1 MDKDSVQKITQMG
14 LMGLVITLLAV
25 SVWGCG
31 QHIPEQQ
38 SSESQSPF
46 VTDRV
51 ATVRIVMKE
60 QDWTALQQNALAEQY
75 VQADFWFDDELV
87 PNVGVRPKGN
97 SSLRS
102 TAQSGSP
109 RFSLKVDFNLLN
121 RARDF
126 RGLKKANLNNGWS
139 DPTLI
144 RERLAYELSEQMD
157 IPTPRSC
164 FVDLWVNN
172 TRLGVYTMVEQID
185 KTFLRRHFARD
196 DGNLYK
202 PEMLAGPL
210 NWTEKDLEEQG
221 ARRVTTKEETLD
233 KGLDVNLGGG
243 KLREIMQALGQQVS
257 ESQEFQPLGPR
268 GMQAPGMPPPGLP
281 PPPGMPPPMDLAI
294 AAAKLG
300 VTEQQ
305 LREALG
311 DPSQGPPDLAAAA
324 QQLNVSEE
332 SLQEALGL
340 PAEGMM
346 PPPGM
351 PPGGVGDYL
360 QLMGLKTNENN
371 PNHSALFHFLDILNN
386 EPDETFPEE
395 IEKVLDV
402 DEVLR
407 FLAVST
413 LIVHL
418 DNYIGSGHNYYL
430 YETDGKFTIIPW
442 DLNMA
447 FGTFNCFSLD
457 RESLINYHIDEPTCE
472 PISERPLVERLL
484 SHGPYLDAYHGYLK
498 SLLNEPFDADRMFS
512 RIDELADLI
521 RPYVQSDQ
529 VKFFSTQD
537 FEHGLTQDVN
547 VGMAREGMPGPLPNP
562 IGLKTFV
569 VERSESVRQQLEGK
583 RPSAGNGSGNGGGV
597 RMFRRPNQAQGRVV
611 PQR

>member
-1 MDKDSVQKITQMG
+1 MKRKVATSLIILSLIGLTVPLIGCGDQISGQVEDKDSG
-14 LMGLVITLLAV
+14 
-25 SVWGCG
+25 
-31 QHIPEQQ
+31 
-38 SSESQSPF
+38 PF
-46 VTDRV
+46 YDDRV
-51 ATVRIVMKE
+51 VTVRIVMPE
-60 QDWTALQQNALAEQY
+60 DDWEFMQENAMSEQY
-75 VQADFWFDDELV
+75 ARADLWYDGELIPDV
-87 PNVGVRPKGN
+87 AVRPKGN
-97 SSLRS
+97 SSLREAAS
-102 TAQSGSP
+102 TGTA
-109 RFSLKVDFNLLN
+109 RFSLKVDLNFFNSARNLDGVKKLN
-121 RARDF
+121 F
-126 RGLKKANLNNGWS
+126 NNGFS

-144 RERLAYELSEQMD
+144 RETLGYELFEQMG
-157 IPTPRSC
+157 IPTPCTS
-164 FVDLWVNN
+164 FVDLWVND
-172 TRLGVYTMVEQID
+172 THLGLYTMVEQID
-185 KTFLRRHFARD
+185 KTFLSDHFAD
-196 DGNLYK
+196 STGNLYK
-202 PEMLAGPL
+202 PEMSAGPL
-210 NWTEKDLEEQG
+210 SWTEADLEAQQP
-221 ARRVTTKEETLD
+221 EESGVND
-233 KGLDVNLGGG
+233 NLDVNLGGG
-243 KLREIMQALGQQVS
+243 KLREIMEALEEKELTEEGVAVPEGTQ
-257 ESQEFQPLGPR
+257 
-268 GMQAPGMPPPGLP
+268 MPPRDVFPGDMPQGDKP
-281 PPPGMPPPMDLAI
+281 PLMDLAI